1 MTECFR
7 LSVYQCVIFNWRTNL
22 KLEFMFNLLDILRLN
37 KEKRAENPPNN
48 EYVLSSNIVITKNI
62 VEESDKDE
70 ENNC

>member
-1 MTECFR
+1 
-7 LSVYQCVIFNWRTNL
+7 
-22 KLEFMFNLLDILRLN
+22 MFNLLDILRIN